1 MTATDQQYLASAK
14 EAKKENE
21 LWLRSIRNINP
32 ETVYPIIKD
41 THEEVFA
48 KTNCLTCANC
58 CKTAPPLLTEED
70 IHRISKALGLSAKQ
84 FSKTYILQDFNGDK
98 TFNIVP
104 CRFLMDNNACSIY
117 DIRPNSCRRYPHTDE
132 KEYPKRTQLNVANT
146 LICPAAYQILEKL
159 RTKIPLS

>member
-1 MTATDQQYLASAK
+1 MTTTDQAYLASAK
-14 EAKKENE
+14 AAKKENE
-21 LWLRSIRNINP
+21 LWLRSFRNINP

-48 KTNCLTCANC
+48 KTDCLTCANC

-70 IHRISKALGLSAKQ
+70 IHRISKALGLSVKQ
-84 FSKTYILQDFNGDK
+84 FSKTYVLLDFNGDK

-117 DIRPNSCRRYPHTDE
+117 DIRPSACRRYPHTDE

-146 LICPAAYQILEKL
+146 MICPAAYQILEKL
-159 RTKIPLS
+159 KTKIPLS